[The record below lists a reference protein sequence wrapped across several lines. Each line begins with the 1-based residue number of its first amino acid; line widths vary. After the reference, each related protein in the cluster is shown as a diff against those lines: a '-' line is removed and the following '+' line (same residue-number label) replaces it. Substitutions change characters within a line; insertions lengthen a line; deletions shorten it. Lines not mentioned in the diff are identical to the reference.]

1 MKTRDLTD
9 FFSLAG
15 KTALVTGGGS
25 GLGLAV
31 SEGYAQYGAR
41 VSVVDL
47 DEGAAAEVTEGIR
60 AAGGEAVAVRCD
72 VADHDQVVAAVAST
86 VEAFGDIHVLF
97 SNAGIGDRAPAEEM
111 TLEQWQRVLDINLSG
126 AWYMDQAVGKH
137 MIERGIKGSIINTSS
152 ITSIVG
158 ITTGNANYAATKG
171 ALNALTRTLAIEW
184 APHGIRVNAIAPTHV
199 KTALI
204 EHKMEEDP
212 ALAEFFLG
220 NIPLGRMGTPEDVAG
235 AAIYLA
241 SEAGALVS
249 GHVLVVDGG
258 HTVR

>member
-1 MKTRDLTD
+1 VKTRDLTQL
-9 FFSLAG
+9 FSLAG

-31 SEGYAQYGAR
+31 CEGFAQYGAAI
-41 VSVVDL
+41 SVVDV
-47 DEGAAAEVTEGIR
+47 DEAAAAEVAQGIND
-60 AAGGEAVAVRCD
+60 AGGRAIAVRCD
-72 VADHDQVVAAVAST
+72 VADHEQVEAAVAAS
-86 VEAFGDIHVLF
+86 VEGLGDIDILF
-97 SNAGIGDRAPAEEM
+97 SNAGIGDRAPAEDM
-111 TLEQWQRVLDINLSG
+111 TLEQWHRVLDINLSG
-126 AWYMDQAVGKH
+126 AWYFDQTVGRH

-152 ITSIVG
+152 ITSLVG
-158 ITTGNANYAATKG
+158 ITTGNANYASTKG

-204 EHKMEEDP
+204 EQKMEEDP
-212 ALAEFFLG
+212 ELAKFFLN

-241 SEAGALVS
+241 SEAGALVN

-258 HTVR
+258 HTAR

>member
-1 MKTRDLTD
+1 MKTRDLTQL
-9 FFSLAG
+9 FSLAG

-31 SEGYAQYGAR
+31 CEGFAQYGAAI
-41 VSVVDL
+41 SVVDV
-47 DEGAAAEVTEGIR
+47 DEAAAAEVAEGIND
-60 AAGGEAVAVRCD
+60 AGGRAIAVRCD
-72 VADHDQVVAAVAST
+72 VADHEQVEAAVAAS
-86 VEAFGDIHVLF
+86 VEGLGDIDILF
-97 SNAGIGDRAPAEEM
+97 SNAGIGDRAPAEDM
-111 TLEQWQRVLDINLSG
+111 TLEQWHRVLDINLSG
-126 AWYMDQAVGKH
+126 AWYFDQTVGRH

-152 ITSIVG
+152 ITSLVG
-158 ITTGNANYAATKG
+158 ITTGNANYASTKG

-204 EHKMEEDP
+204 EQKMEEDP
-212 ALAEFFLG
+212 ELAKFFLN

>member
-1 MKTRDLTD
+1 MKTRDLSD

-15 KTALVTGGGS
+15 KTALITGGGS

-31 SEGYAQYGAR
+31 AEAFAQYGAA
-41 VSVVDL
+41 VSVVDV
-47 DEGAAAEVTEGIR
+47 DEAAATEVAQGIE
-60 AAGGEAVAVRCD
+60 AAGGRATAVRCD
-72 VADHDQVVAAVAST
+72 VAVHEQVEAAVAVT
-86 VEAFGDIHVLF
+86 IERLGDIHILF

-111 TLEQWQRVLDINLSG
+111 ALEQWHRVLDINLSG
-126 AWYMDQAVGKH
+126 AWYFDQAVGKH
-137 MIERGIKGSIINTSS
+137 MIERDIRGCIINTSS
-152 ITSIVG
+152 ITSLVG
-158 ITTGNANYAATKG
+158 ITTGNANYASTKG

-184 APHGIRVNAIAPTHV
+184 ARYGIRVNAIAPTHV

-204 EHKMEEDP
+204 EQKMKDDP
-212 ALAEFFLG
+212 ELAAFFLN

-258 HTVR
+258 HTAR